1 MKSLKSFEEIAELWL
16 QSEIFGKQYSYRNGL
31 RKDVEYLVKYFG
43 KKQCDDIKGMDV
55 DKFIQFESESLNPNT
70 GRPFSKRLMK
80 AHLSAGLNIYEYA
93 LENELIDCRN
103 PFIRKKRK
111 IPKNAPVQQRTP
123 IDEQQKEMVLKTYHR
138 TQAAAMIML
147 YCGLRRGEIIP
158 LEWSDIDLITKQ
170 IAVTKSVE
178 RVDSNNFQVKAHTK
192 NGKDRYLTIPDNI
205 IPLLKLEKYQAK
217 GRKLVFT
224 QKSGKM
230 HTVSSWQS
238 SWDSYQNTLNY
249 GYYCQE
255 MRKLG
260 RIPKHYNSPTGIPK
274 LLQSFSPHQ
283 LRHTYCTM
291 LYLAGIDALKAS
303 KLMGHSNV
311 QITLD
316 IYTHL
321 DQKYKRIDIAQ
332 FNNYVRNDVANI
344 VLPIMNIV

>member
-1 MKSLKSFEEIAELWL
+1 
-16 QSEIFGKQYSYRNGL
+16 
-31 RKDVEYLVKYFG
+31 
-43 KKQCDDIKGMDV
+43 MDV

-192 NGKDRYLTIPDNI
+192 NGKDRYLTIPD
-205 IPLLKLEKYQAK
+205 K
-217 GRKLVFT
+217 GFYIVTER
-224 QKSGKM
+224 M
-230 HTVSSWQS
+230 
-238 SWDSYQNTLNY
+238 
-249 GYYCQE
+249 
-255 MRKLG
+255 M
-260 RIPKHYNSPTGIPK
+260 
-274 LLQSFSPHQ
+274 
-283 LRHTYCTM
+283 
-291 LYLAGIDALKAS
+291 
-303 KLMGHSNV
+303 NV
-311 QITLD
+311 IL
-316 IYTHL
+316 
-321 DQKYKRIDIAQ
+321 
-332 FNNYVRNDVANI
+332 
-344 VLPIMNIV
+344 

>member
-1 MKSLKSFEEIAELWL
+1 MIPKTS
-16 QSEIFGKQYSYRNGL
+16 
-31 RKDVEYLVKYFG
+31 
-43 KKQCDDIKGMDV
+43 KKQ
-55 DKFIQFESESLNPNT
+55 ESKKST
-70 GRPFSKRLMK
+70 G
-80 AHLSAGLNIYEYA
+80 
-93 LENELIDCRN
+93 
-103 PFIRKKRK
+103 
-111 IPKNAPVQQRTP
+111 
-123 IDEQQKEMVLKTYHR
+123 

-316 IYTHL
+316 NYTHL
-321 DQKYKRIDIAQ
+321 DQKYKRIDMLNVAHFIGRITKEPELKTPTDEHNAPYCFFQLAVESENGETDFPELVCYNRIAKNLCEYAHKGDLVAVSGYYRSRFFKRKKYHNFVVYKIVFLQ
-332 FNNYVRNDVANI
+332 NKLKAGGDIDIPQSDNDD
-344 VLPIMNIV
+344 